1 MTFFYY
7 LKTEE
12 GKAIKIF
19 KYRISYNYE
28 EKKMAINKISM
39 KDYNRFIENILNELE
54 IGKRVNLLTFKRDRK
69 VSIIKISNEKFAVE
83 EDGFKQKKF
92 DDLNR
97 HQVIKLMD
105 KLRDIEF
112 PRSNMLHI
120 NRK

>member
-1 MTFFYY
+1 
-7 LKTEE
+7 
-12 GKAIKIF
+12 
-19 KYRISYNYE
+19 
-28 EKKMAINKISM
+28 MAINRISM
-39 KDYNRFIENILNELE
+39 KDYNRFISHILDELE

-69 VSIIKISNEKFAVE
+69 VTIIKFSDERFLVE
-83 EDGFKQKKF
+83 EDGFNQKIF
-92 DDLNR
+92 EDLNR

>member
-1 MTFFYY
+1 M
-7 LKTEE
+7 E
-12 GKAIKIF
+12 
-19 KYRISYNYE
+19 
-28 EKKMAINKISM
+28 
-39 KDYNRFIENILNELE
+39 
-54 IGKRVNLLTFKRDRK
+54 
-69 VSIIKISNEKFAVE
+69 EKFAVE

-97 HQVIKLMD
+97 HQVVKLMD

>member
-1 MTFFYY
+1 
-7 LKTEE
+7 
-12 GKAIKIF
+12 
-19 KYRISYNYE
+19 
-28 EKKMAINKISM
+28 MAINKISM

-97 HQVIKLMD
+97 HQVVKLMD
-105 KLRDIEF
+105 RLRDIEF

>member
-1 MTFFYY
+1 
-7 LKTEE
+7 
-12 GKAIKIF
+12 
-19 KYRISYNYE
+19 
-28 EKKMAINKISM
+28 MAINKISM

-83 EDGFKQKKF
+83 EDGFKQKF

-97 HQVIKLMD
+97 HQVVKLMD

>member
-1 MTFFYY
+1 
-7 LKTEE
+7 
-12 GKAIKIF
+12 
-19 KYRISYNYE
+19 
-28 EKKMAINKISM
+28 MAINRISM

-54 IGKRVNLLTFKRDRK
+54 IGKKVNLLTFKRDRK
-69 VSIIKISNEKFAVE
+69 ITIIKISNEKFIVE
-83 EDGFKQKKF
+83 EDGFKQRKF

-97 HQVIKLMD
+97 HEVVKLMD

>member
-12 GKAIKIF
+12 GKDIKIF

-97 HQVIKLMD
+97 HQVVKLMD